1 MYEVFTKLLETYN
14 VKASDVSKATG
25 INQAVFSEWKKG
37 KSNPKVDKLKKIA
50 DYFGVTVS
58 FLMGEVKSITPTI
71 EFDTDEE
78 ALEFLNSLSFLEKM
92 NIEGLKAA
100 NKYLSYLT
108 SFPEYTEDNKEQLL
122 MAAHER
128 TDIEITKEGI
138 DHDNAIMD
146 DEEFWSK

>member
-1 MYEVFTKLLETYN
+1 MYDIFEKLLNEHGVTAYR
-14 VKASDVSKATG
+14 VAKETG
-25 INQAVFSEWKKG
+25 ISTATLTQWKNG
-37 KSNPKVDKLKKIA
+37 TSTPKLDKLQKIA

-58 FLMGEVKSITPTI
+58 FLMGEERSITPTI

-108 SFPEYTEDNKEQLL
+108 SFPEYTEDNKELSL